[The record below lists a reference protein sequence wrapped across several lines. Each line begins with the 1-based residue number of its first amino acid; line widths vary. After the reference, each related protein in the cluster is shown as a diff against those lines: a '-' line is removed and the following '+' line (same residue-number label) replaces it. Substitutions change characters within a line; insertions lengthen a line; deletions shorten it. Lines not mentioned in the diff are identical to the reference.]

1 MRTKKRANFARLSG
15 TQFAVVTLFRKGL
28 DLRTRPFL
36 SSRGLPIATSM
47 DDERQGSLK
56 QGLARLYA
64 TSTFPIMHLIC
75 PPKFCITL
83 VFHFSWVLQLSQEKL
98 KTVLMQE
105 SGGQRRCIM
114 GNVEVAFA
122 VIAFTALKHNFVCY
136 LCFLA
141 ILITK
146 ER

>member
-75 PPKFCITL
+75 PPKFGITL
-83 VFHFSWVLQLSQEKL
+83 VFHFSWVLQLSQEIENSAYARVWGAKKVHYGKCGSGVCGNSFYCL
-98 KTVLMQE
+98 KT
-105 SGGQRRCIM
+105 
-114 GNVEVAFA
+114 
-122 VIAFTALKHNFVCY
+122 
-136 LCFLA
+136 
-141 ILITK
+141 
-146 ER
+146 

>member
-105 SGGQRRCIM
+105 FGGAKKVHYGKCGSGVC
-114 GNVEVAFA
+114 GNSFYC
-122 VIAFTALKHNFVCY
+122 LK
-136 LCFLA
+136 
-141 ILITK
+141 T
-146 ER
+146 